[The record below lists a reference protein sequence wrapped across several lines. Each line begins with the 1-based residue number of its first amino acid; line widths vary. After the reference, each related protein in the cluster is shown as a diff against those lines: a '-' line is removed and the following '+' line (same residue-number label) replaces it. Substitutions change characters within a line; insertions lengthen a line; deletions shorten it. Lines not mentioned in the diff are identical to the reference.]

1 MPRMV
6 KNYYPYLVIAL
17 SVFSIN
23 LISFQ
28 TFAVEEIWEDYEKM
42 GEMVKDIKNG
52 DKDDDKVDYNK
63 LKNSTVYKNASADI
77 RTCIDLAN
85 KVGEKLGDYEIVHCF
100 ENTNYFKEK
109 YVDDEV
115 DQNTEQVVQQG
126 GANQNMTGSNA
137 VSDAD
142 HPPEQEQQQQE
153 QEQQQQQEQEQQQ
166 QQEQEQQQQQEKS
179 TSNTSGTDSSTSYDV
194 TENNFIDELVRTG
207 KFTED
212 EAKEFVNQNILRRA
226 EITPTLNDT
235 SYANDTQANGTEIQQ
250 VEQVDQNETRP
261 EIMTNASQ
269 SSRLESNTNSTEG
282 CDSSYPEICITTYSA
297 KLICADIPFRNFT
310 VLLPDPH
317 GFDSDGDGTGC
328 EESAEMLGN

>member
-1 MPRMV
+1 MTR
-6 KNYYPYLVIAL
+6 
-17 SVFSIN
+17 S
-23 LISFQ
+23 Q
-28 TFAVEEIWEDYEKM
+28 TFAVEEIWEDYERM

-52 DKDDDKVDYNK
+52 DKDDDIVDYNK
-63 LKNSTVYKNASADI
+63 LKNSTVYKNAKDDV

-85 KVGEKLGDYEIVHCF
+85 KVGEKLGDYEIVRCF
-100 ENTNYFKEK
+100 ENANYFKEK

-126 GANQNMTGSNA
+126 RANQNMTGSNA

-142 HPPEQEQQQQE
+142 NPLEQEQQQQE
-153 QEQQQQQEQEQQQ
+153 QEQQQQQ
-166 QQEQEQQQQQEKS
+166 QEQEQQQQQQEQS

-328 EESAEMLGN
+328 EESAEMLGH